1 MDSKIKG
8 PAAAS
13 INTAPPEILLQIAKS
28 VPDLRSLHHL
38 ALALPSIYRLWISH
52 GSEILREVTS
62 NRSVTTPQVR
72 DLILLVAL
80 LRSGEMPVWSFDTFL
95 ERFVRPTLVLNSA
108 PESPCSIPTPT
119 SCPLSVLGT
128 AGRMYHLTHS
138 CLEYY
143 LERLREVQPRLQR
156 PVDQG
161 FDYEAPYGP
170 HEMMVPG
177 WLREVE
183 GIFYE
188 TPCMEPPSWIEEQV
202 VFRAFWR
209 LQLLYDFRQAG
220 KQSRLDGWSE
230 SDVSRIANLQLDEL
244 FPCAHP
250 HMTTYHEI
258 VSVQEYLDE
267 SSGGDLPPQEE
278 ASKEDVGLAE
288 IPDDAWSWVLRSG
301 TVRHLQYSPNG
312 LLNRGPVHLALHGL
326 ISRDE
331 SPINGVSFSVFR
343 RLGFALWDNQRLA
356 TLQLADEPL
365 YVGQETT
372 LRKRPSQFWFSWR
385 SILSEEELA
394 VVVNRLS
401 DAEDEVTRQGR
412 LDLERHGLDY
422 FVRNE

>member
-1 MDSKIKG
+1 MDSEIKG

-95 ERFVRPTLVLNSA
+95 ERFVRPTMVLNSA

-209 LQLLYDFRQAG
+209 LQLLYDFRRAG

-412 LDLERHGLDY
+412 LDPERHGLDY

>member
-1 MDSKIKG
+1 M
-8 PAAAS
+8 
-13 INTAPPEILLQIAKS
+13 INS
-28 VPDLRSLHHL
+28 
-38 ALALPSIYRLWISH
+38 
-52 GSEILREVTS
+52 
-62 NRSVTTPQVR
+62 
-72 DLILLVAL
+72 
-80 LRSGEMPVWSFDTFL
+80 
-95 ERFVRPTLVLNSA
+95 
-108 PESPCSIPTPT
+108 
-119 SCPLSVLGT
+119 
-128 AGRMYHLTHS
+128 
-138 CLEYY
+138 
-143 LERLREVQPRLQR
+143 
-156 PVDQG
+156 
-161 FDYEAPYGP
+161 
-170 HEMMVPG
+170 
-177 WLREVE
+177 VE
-183 GIFYE
+183 GLFKINKAHTQVDVPFRA
-188 TPCMEPPSWIEEQV
+188 TFKQQRCTEQV

-209 LQLLYDFRQAG
+209 LQLLYDFRRAG

>member
-1 MDSKIKG
+1 MDSEIKG

-95 ERFVRPTLVLNSA
+95 ERFVRPTMVLNSA

-209 LQLLYDFRQAG
+209 LQLLYDFRRAG

-312 LLNRGPVHLALHGL
+312 LLNRGPVHLERDHPEREHGCCGQVARPREGHQENHTWYPEFGTETL
-326 ISRDE
+326 SLPEPWGRGYFEIHFWGQPSLDQPVPQRTQPE
-331 SPINGVSFSVFR
+331 REQGV
-343 RLGFALWDNQRLA
+343 L
-356 TLQLADEPL
+356 
-365 YVGQETT
+365 
-372 LRKRPSQFWFSWR
+372 
-385 SILSEEELA
+385 
-394 VVVNRLS
+394 
-401 DAEDEVTRQGR
+401 
-412 LDLERHGLDY
+412 
-422 FVRNE
+422 